1 MPAGDYYVG
10 ASTVATTAASTQVT
24 FPCGTNT
31 AGNNSFY
38 GIIDTTDNTMP
49 GTFDSGTVMS
59 GTFQAPNR
67 LDEELDTYL
76 CGLDRKELVEL
87 IGAIREI
94 NEKLNPVFLK
104 MAEDPAFAY
113 SFTLLREMQKR
124 NLVIIDKATGVLE
137 KLLRC
142 ALTE

>member
-1 MPAGDYYVG
+1 MSTVDYPI
-10 ASTVATTAASTQVT
+10 SLTVATNAASTQVT
-24 FPCGTNT
+24 FPSLTTGA
-31 AGNNSFY
+31 AGESFY
-38 GIIDTTDNTMP
+38 GVLTTDNTAP
-49 GTFDSGTVMS
+49 AAFDSTTIMS
-59 GTFQAPNR
+59 GTAPIQNR

-76 CGLDRKELVEL
+76 CGLSRKEIVEL

-94 NEKLNPVFLK
+94 NEKLNPIFLK

-113 SFTLLREMQKR
+113 SFTLLKDLQKR

-142 ALTE
+142 ALTA

>member
-1 MPAGDYYVG
+1 M
-10 ASTVATTAASTQVT
+10 STVDYPISSAVSTTVASTQVT
-24 FPCGTNT
+24 FPSLT
-31 AGNNSFY
+31 AGASGGSFY
-38 GIIDTTDNTMP
+38 DLVTTDNTMP
-49 GTFDSGTVMS
+49 GTFDSATLMS
-59 GTFQAPNR
+59 GIAQLPNR

-76 CGLDRKELVEL
+76 CGLGRKELVEL

-94 NEKLNPVFLK
+94 NDKLNPIFLK

-113 SFTLLREMQKR
+113 SFTLLRDLQKR

-142 ALTE
+142 ALTA